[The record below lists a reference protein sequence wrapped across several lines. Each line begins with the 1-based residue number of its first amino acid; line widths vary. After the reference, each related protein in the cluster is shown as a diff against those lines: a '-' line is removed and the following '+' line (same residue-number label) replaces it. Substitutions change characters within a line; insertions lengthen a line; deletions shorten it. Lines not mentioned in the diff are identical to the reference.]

1 MHGLYVHHWPLPG
14 DTFARGAGGFDLSF
28 DSLRIWDSN
37 SWEKDRWIERVRS
50 ESLPQKKSPPPPSED
65 EDGKDLKGVKV
76 KVKEGKENIKDGFKV
91 WDSPSPT
98 DQVVAFDN
106 SLFLGPIMFPP
117 IDLSPASAPLEP
129 SLAGEGTSWISI
141 GQHLHFTPHLERIAN
156 EYLMSIFQVSTPSKI
171 PPFIS
176 VHLRRGDFE
185 QFTGAYTSLEK
196 YSSALDRLLPRLQAR
211 LDDPNSFSGPS
222 RGAFNP
228 RQSKLKAKDYEVL
241 CTTDEK
247 SDSPFVKEVLKKG
260 WKIVDHSEETGFD
273 TKGKLGGWYPT
284 LVDMK
289 ILSMGK
295 SFVGTDRSEFPP
307 DLFGASGK
315 ELTIRFRLVGNYF
328 RYLYSFGRV
337 EG

>member
-1 MHGLYVHHWPLPG
+1 
-14 DTFARGAGGFDLSF
+14 
-28 DSLRIWDSN
+28 
-37 SWEKDRWIERVRS
+37 
-50 ESLPQKKSPPPPSED
+50 
-65 EDGKDLKGVKV
+65 
-76 KVKEGKENIKDGFKV
+76 VKEGKENIKDGFKV

-260 WKIVDHSEETGFD
+260 WKIVDHSKETGFD

-295 SFVGTDRSEFPP
+295 SFVGTDRSEFFP
-307 DLFGASGK
+307 LSIFWCLEKS
-315 ELTIRFRLVGNYF
+315 Y
-328 RYLYSFGRV
+328 
-337 EG
+337 